1 MIAAA
6 AENLALG
13 KNNKMVWHLPDD
25 FKRFKQLTSHHF
37 IIMGRKTFES
47 LVKPLPNRTHI
58 IITRQKNFHAEGA
71 EIAGSVDEALRL
83 AGDVAETCIIGGGEI
98 YQMFLPLADRIYLTE
113 VDLEVSGDT
122 FAPKLNAKDW
132 HEVSREVHVAGPKD
146 SADFVLR
153 TLQRK

>member
-1 MIAAA
+1 MP
-6 AENLALG
+6 
-13 KNNKMVWHLPDD
+13 WHLPSDL
-25 FKRFKQLTSHHF
+25 KRFKEVTLGKP
-37 IIMGRKTFES
+37 IIMGRKTWES
-47 LVKPLPNRTHI
+47 LPKKPLPGRLNI
-58 IITRQKNFHAEGA
+58 IITRQSNFHAEGA